1 MVEIP
6 ILVIALLDLQNTTVQ
21 VSQIEIM
28 LEAAKNKRITLIPL
42 KMEGVNQVYYRG
54 DNLDT
59 YIGAKYA
66 GLTDDRR
73 ALRAF
78 VSETFERIK
87 RVLSGREKIIILHS
101 EDYEAEGKMMEVLA
115 KGQRLQSPVIRSESA
130 DFVLGVISG
139 NVAG

>member
-6 ILVIALLDLQNTTVQ
+6 ILVIALLDLQNTTMQ

-59 YIGAKYA
+59 YVGAKYT

-78 VSETFERIK
+78 VSGTFDRIS
-87 RVLSGREKIIILHS
+87 RVLAGREKIIILHS

-115 KGQRLQSPVIRSESA
+115 KGQRPQSPVIRSESA

-139 NVAG
+139 NVAE